1 MTRNR
6 LIASVALAGLF
17 YLGCIAAAVAQQPP
31 TLDVTLTWNPPTQN
45 TDGTPL
51 TDLAGYKV
59 YWGTV
64 SGTYPNS
71 VSAPIGSSYVVADQ
85 NLLEDQNYCFVVTAV
100 NSFGTESVPSN
111 ESCVTTP
118 TLPRDPNPPGGLT
131 VTVTI
136 NFGV

>member
-1 MTRNR
+1 MRY
-6 LIASVALAGLF
+6 LAALLVLVAFPA
-17 YLGCIAAAVAQQPP
+17 LGQAP
-31 TLDVTLTWNPPTQN
+31 TLDVSLTWNPPTTN

-71 VSAPIGSSYVVADQ
+71 VSAPLGSGYVVSGQ
-85 NLLEDQNYCFVVTAV
+85 NLAENQNYCFVVTAV
-100 NSFGTESVPSN
+100 NTFGRESAPSN
-111 ESCVTTP
+111 EACVTTP
-118 TLPRDPNPPGGLT
+118 TIPRDPSPPGGLT